1 MTVLSTR
8 SLAPAR
14 RAASLAYATYGRGAP
29 LLFIHDVGESG
40 EVWLP
45 FVRPLASHYCLI
57 VPDLR
62 GHGRSADL
70 PRAESMSALVEDL
83 RELLDAFQLGSCVV
97 IGHGAGGAIAARL
110 ARDEPQRVQGVAV
123 IRACPPQRL
132 KKLRARIRGLLPMRQ
147 ASACSRMLE
156 IAVDGPLHH
165 QVASICTMLLPWLE
179 RVGNQHE
186 TQA

>member
-14 RAASLAYATYGRGAP
+14 RAVPLAYATYGRGAP
-29 LLFIHDVGESG
+29 LLLIHDVGESG
-40 EVWLP
+40 QVWLP

-83 RELLDAFQLGSCVV
+83 RELLDAFQLSSCVV
-97 IGHGAGGAIAARL
+97 IGHGAGSAIAARL
-110 ARDEPQRVQGVAV
+110 ARDEPQRVQAVAV
-123 IRACPPQRL
+123 IRAGQPQRL
-132 KKLRARIRGLLPMRQ
+132 KKFRERIRRLLMARQ
-147 ASACSRMLE
+147 ATESPRMLE
-156 IAVDGPLHH
+156 IAAEGPLHH
-165 QVASICTMLLPWLE
+165 QAAPICAMLLPWLE
-179 RVGNQHE
+179 RFSNQHE